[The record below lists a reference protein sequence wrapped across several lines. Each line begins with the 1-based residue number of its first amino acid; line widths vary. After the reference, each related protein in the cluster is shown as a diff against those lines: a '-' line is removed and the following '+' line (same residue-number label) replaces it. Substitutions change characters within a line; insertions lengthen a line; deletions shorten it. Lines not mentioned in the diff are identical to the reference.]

1 MSCHYGLQT
10 SFNLITGNMKFKSP
24 AVFPETWFDISVSGI
39 IYTNIYEIIKGIYKM
54 EVKHS
59 RTLLF
64 AEPVSAG
71 FPSPASDYIEERLDL
86 NEHLVKHPA
95 ATFFVRAD
103 GDSMQ
108 GAGIYNGDILV
119 VDRSLEP
126 ADMCVV
132 IATLESEFTVKRLRI
147 SNGKATL
154 QPENQKY
161 RPMEITE
168 DSDFKIWGVVTYVI
182 HGLVKCNPKSGVK
195 MNERHARGG

>member
-1 MSCHYGLQT
+1 
-10 SFNLITGNMKFKSP
+10 
-24 AVFPETWFDISVSGI
+24 
-39 IYTNIYEIIKGIYKM
+39 M

-147 SNGKATL
+147 SNGRATL

-182 HGLVKCNPKSGVK
+182 HGLVKGNRKSKVK
-195 MNERHARGG
+195 GIKCYSEDGE

>member
-1 MSCHYGLQT
+1 
-10 SFNLITGNMKFKSP
+10 
-24 AVFPETWFDISVSGI
+24 
-39 IYTNIYEIIKGIYKM
+39 
-54 EVKHS
+54 
-59 RTLLF
+59 
-64 AEPVSAG
+64 
-71 FPSPASDYIEERLDL
+71 
-86 NEHLVKHPA
+86 
-95 ATFFVRAD
+95 
-103 GDSMQ
+103 MQ

-161 RPMEITE
+161 RPIEITE

-182 HGLVKCNPKSGVK
+182 HALVKGNPKSGFK
-195 MNERHARGG
+195 GIKRHTVEGG